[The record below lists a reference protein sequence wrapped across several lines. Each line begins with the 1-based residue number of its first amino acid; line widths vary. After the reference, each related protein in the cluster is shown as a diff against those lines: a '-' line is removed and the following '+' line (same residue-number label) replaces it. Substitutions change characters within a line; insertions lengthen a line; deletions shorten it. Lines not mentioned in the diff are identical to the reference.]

1 MEEQDKSVEETVYE
15 NGHGDAT
22 EVGQV
27 VRAGP
32 PATRQLSAQA
42 QQRRANITNAA
53 VRERVVALIAALG
66 DPDHP
71 LHQQAVQE
79 LVAVGDG
86 AVPLLNEALSPRRP
100 WLTAYRATEALG
112 QIGDGRATG
121 PLIEALRHPNSNVRW
136 GAVRA
141 LAAIG
146 DARALLDLRR
156 VARDDRSKTS
166 WGESVS
172 GAAQSAL
179 DQMRNQNVLLR
190 GAELIKTAIACV
202 LMLVSLILAWSV
214 FTTLRTE
221 LNQLGR
227 EQVAQLSAAATPAST
242 PEPTAEPTS
251 AAAAEPTAA
260 PTATLA
266 PLVRGTV
273 RSTAN
278 VRTLPSV
285 DRGDNIGT
293 ITGGDEVVFL
303 ATTADRTWYR
313 IRLGE
318 RRADSS
324 QINSTDGTGWVNAGL
339 LSPPSGQ
346 VPVE

>member
-32 PATRQLSAQA
+32 PATRQLSPQA

-53 VRERVVALIAALG
+53 VRERIVALIVALG

-79 LVAVGDG
+79 LVAVGDA
-86 AVPLLNEALSPRRP
+86 AVPLLNESLSPRRP

-156 VARDDRSKTS
+156 VARDDRGKTS

-214 FTTLRTE
+214 FTTLRVE
-221 LNQLGR
+221 LSRLGR
-227 EQVAQLSAAATPAST
+227 EPVAAVSAAAPTPAST
-242 PEPTAEPTS
+242 PETTAEPT
-251 AAAAEPTAA
+251 AEPTAA
-260 PTATLA
+260 PTAEPTA
-266 PLVRGTV
+266 AAQVRGTA

-278 VRTLPSV
+278 VRTQPSV
-285 DRGDNIGT
+285 DRGDKIGT
-293 ITGGDEVVFL
+293 ITGGDEVIFL

-313 IRLGE
+313 VRLGD
-318 RRADSS
+318 RRANSS
-324 QINSTDGTGWVNAGL
+324 QINSSDGTGWVNAGL
-339 LSPPSGQ
+339 LSAPSGQ